1 MPASTSTTLTRSFL
15 RPLRRAAVFAVVWW
29 IVAEGDPDG
38 WLFGVPFVALATFA
52 SMSLTPSRTWRLRP
66 LGTLR
71 YAWFFVQQSL
81 LGGIDVAL
89 RAIRPSMP
97 LDPSFVRYRMRL
109 RPEYARVL
117 FADTVSLLPGTL
129 SAGFEA
135 DWLTMHVIDCR
146 LPVEQSLRDV
156 EERVADLFDLDLPD
170 QPTQCLMYDA
180 EAMGDTQGSKGHD
193 SP

>member
-1 MPASTSTTLTRSFL
+1 M
-15 RPLRRAAVFAVVWW
+15 FAVVWW
-29 IVAEGDPDG
+29 VVAEGAPDG
-38 WLFGVPFVALATFA
+38 WAFGVPFVALATLT
-52 SMSLTPSRTWRLRP
+52 SMSLTPARTWRLRP
-66 LGTLR
+66 LGVLR

-81 LGGIDVAL
+81 LGGIDVAI

-109 RPEYARVL
+109 RPEHARVL

-146 LPVEQSLRDV
+146 LSVEQSLCDV
-156 EERVADLFDLDLPD
+156 EQRVADLFALDLSD
-170 QPTQCLMYDA
+170 QPAQCLICDA
-180 EAMGDTQGSKGHD
+180 EATSDTPCAQGDGS
-193 SP
+193 P

>member
-1 MPASTSTTLTRSFL
+1 MPVSSSTTLKRSLL

-29 IVAEGDPDG
+29 VVVEGDPSG
-38 WLFGVPFVALATFA
+38 WVFGVPFVALATLA
-52 SMSLTPSRTWRLRP
+52 SIKLTPTREWRLSP

-71 YAWFFVQQSL
+71 YAWYFIHQSL

-97 LDPSFVRYRMRL
+97 IDPELVQYRMRL
-109 RPEYARVL
+109 EPEHARVL

-129 SAGFEA
+129 STGFEG
-135 DWLTMHVIDCR
+135 DWLTMHVIDCG

-156 EERVADLFDLDLPD
+156 EERVADLFGLDLSGR
-170 QPTQCLMYDA
+170 PTQYCSCDA
-180 EAMGDTQGSKGHD
+180 QGPGGGGQR
-193 SP
+193 